1 MAPVIQDLE
10 RMKLLIVRLLD
21 INTSSIDKPVLD
33 MYCTAGRNS
42 STAATTFHK
51 IDGVMTRLQ
60 LSWSNCVGFP
70 FDNTSA
76 ILLKPVKLLLKMRT
90 CTLWDA
96 HVISYTKQ
104 LINDE

>member
-1 MAPVIQDLE
+1 MAPMIQNLE

-21 INTSSIDKPVLD
+21 INTSSVDKPFLD
-33 MYCTAGRNS
+33 MYCHAGRTS